1 LILRRAPHNVAFVS
15 GHSTRHAHEI
25 EHGAKIALA
34 AEEVWGWS
42 SPAGQ
47 LRARRRA
54 ELLLGLGNVRPGA
67 LVLELGCGIGIF
79 SELLAASGAR
89 LVGID
94 ISEDL
99 LRRAGQRCRDRGLG
113 APRVQFE
120 RASIERLPHAP
131 GTFEAVIG
139 SSILHHLE
147 VGPALAEVHRVLKPG
162 GRFVVAEPNML
173 NPQIMVQKNVPPIKR
188 WAGDTP
194 DETAFF
200 RWPLARTLRSAG
212 FEAIRIDPY
221 DFLHPSVP
229 PRLIPSVDRLGRFLE
244 RLPFFREFAGS
255 LIISAAKPC
264 EQRSP

>member
-1 LILRRAPHNVAFVS
+1 MTDQAE
-15 GHSTRHAHEI
+15 RHAHEI

-34 AEEVWGWS
+34 AEAVWGWS

-54 ELLLGLGNVRPGA
+54 DLLLALGRVGPGS

-79 SELLAASGAR
+79 SELLSGSGAR

-99 LRRAGQRCRDRGLG
+99 LRRARGRAATLAG
-113 APRVQFE
+113 ARLEFE
-120 RASIERLPHAP
+120 RASIHELPHAS
-131 GTFEAVIG
+131 GTFDAVIG
-139 SSILHHLE
+139 SSILHHLDLD
-147 VGPALAEVHRVLKPG
+147 PALREIHRVLRPG
-162 GRFVVAEPNML
+162 GRFVVAEPNMM
-173 NPQIMVQKNVPPIKR
+173 NPQILIQKNVPPIKR

-200 RWPLARTLRSAG
+200 RWPLARRLARAG
-212 FEAIRIDPY
+212 FSEIDIEPY

-229 PRLIPSVDRLGRFLE
+229 SALIRGVDRLGRLLE
-244 RLPFFREFAGS
+244 RLPFLREFAGS
-255 LIISAAKPC
+255 LIIAATKPA
-264 EQRSP
+264 

>member
-1 LILRRAPHNVAFVS
+1 MSDRAS
-15 GHSTRHAHEI
+15 RHAHEI

-54 ELLLGLGNVRPGA
+54 DLLLDLGHVTETSR
-67 LVLELGCGIGIF
+67 VLELGCGIGIF
-79 SELLAASGAR
+79 SELLSGSKAR

-99 LRRAGQRCRDRGLG
+99 LRRARARAEKLNAAG
-113 APRVQFE
+113 AHVEFE
-120 RASIERLPHAP
+120 RASIHQLPHAA
-131 GTFEAVIG
+131 GSFDAVIG

-147 VGPALAEVHRVLKPG
+147 VEPALREVFRVLKPG

-173 NPQIMVQKNVPPIKR
+173 NPQIMVQKNIPPIKR

-200 RWPLARTLRSAG
+200 RWPLARQLARSG
-212 FEAIRIDPY
+212 FAEIAIDPY
-221 DFLHPSVP
+221 DFLHPAVP
-229 PRLIPSVDRLGRFLE
+229 PSLIPGVDRFGRFLE
-244 RLPFFREFAGS
+244 RLPFLREFAGS
-255 LIISAAKPC
+255 LIIAATKP
-264 EQRSP
+264 R